1 MKKEEPLTRKIENL
15 RTDLETVI
23 EEEKELMNPEVIKA
37 SQSLDKV
44 LIQYYR
50 KLRIGRLRVL
60 SEGAE

>member
-1 MKKEEPLTRKIENL
+1 MKREELLTRKIEDL

-23 EEEKELMNPEVIKA
+23 EEERELIDPEVVKA

-50 KLRIGRLRVL
+50 MLGIRGLRILR
-60 SEGAE
+60 EGAE